1 MSGSTSS
8 AARRHHLPSGWVP
21 GCLSLLFFSLV
32 LMGAPAAGG
41 WLGGEVAAQVTW
53 QDFVVTGGVSV
64 EGYQGNF
71 PTASAVVRDS
81 TEIASA
87 VVGEVG
93 VRGALLWR
101 REGAVRGTVG
111 FDGGVRQFAARGFQ
125 LRDFAPREWSGMA
138 EGTLFQPLGDVGMLS
153 VFGRI
158 RARDVEDRPPMPL
171 FLQPGYL
178 SQAAGA
184 VVEVEI
190 PGDRRLDL
198 RIRGEQVEFYAPALV
213 PQVRLLDRDGIAMQ
227 VGYTESLAGG
237 NELRVFAG
245 IEGSRYPEQGTFEP
259 EDPFR
264 RDRTFSGGGVWSYRG
279 SVLGQL
285 GLEARAN
292 RSNSRRPEYNS
303 MTLQGLLSVP
313 VPGDAIL
320 TAFGALT
327 LKGYLEA
334 TPFARL
340 IPGEEAN
347 NSSLA
352 YISMGRAV
360 ARNLDGTVRL
370 GWTRAETEIGDNYFQ
385 RVGLSVL
392 FHYRPGF

>member
-1 MSGSTSS
+1 VRRRFRQRGGV
-8 AARRHHLPSGWVP
+8 AAVLFPLTALVG
-21 GCLSLLFFSLV
+21 LLG
-32 LMGAPAAGG
+32 MGAGQVG
-41 WLGGEVAAQVTW
+41 AQVSW
-53 QDFVVTGGVSV
+53 QDFVVTGGLSA

-81 TEIASA
+81 TELASA
-87 VVGEVG
+87 AVGEVG

-101 REGAVRGTVG
+101 RNGLVRGTLG
-111 FDGGVRQFAARGFQ
+111 FDGGVRQFVARGFE
-125 LRDFAPREWSGMA
+125 LRDFAPREWSGTA
-138 EGTLFQPLGDVGMLS
+138 EATLYQPLGDVTMLS
-153 VFGRI
+153 AFGRI

-178 SQAAGA
+178 SWAAGVA
-184 VVEVEI
+184 TDFSL

-198 RIRGEQVEFYAPALV
+198 RLRGEQAEFYAPALV
-213 PQVRLLDRDGIAMQ
+213 PQVRLLDREGVAAQ
-227 VGYTESLAGG
+227 VGYTSPLSASSEV
-237 NELRVFAG
+237 RVYGG

-264 RDRTFSGGGVWSYRG
+264 RDRTLSGGLTWSHRG

-285 GLEARAN
+285 GVEGRAN

-303 MTLQGLLSVP
+303 MTVQGLLSAP

-320 TAFGALT
+320 SAFAALT
-327 LKGYLEA
+327 LKGYLHP

-347 NSSLA
+347 NASLA
-352 YISMGRAV
+352 YVSMTRAV
-360 ARNLDGTVRL
+360 AQNLDGTVRV
-370 GWTRAETEIGDNYFQ
+370 GWTRAETEIGENYFQ
-385 RVGLSVL
+385 RLGLSIL

>member
-1 MSGSTSS
+1 MSGT
-8 AARRHHLPSGWVP
+8 APSGQRWMVFQP
-21 GCLSLLFFSLV
+21 EWTPWRRLLLLTLLLAVS
-32 LMGAPAAGG
+32 PASGR
-41 WLGGEVAAQVTW
+41 WLGGEVGAQVTW
-53 QDFVVTGGVSV
+53 QDFVVTGGVSA

-87 VVGEVG
+87 AVGEVG

-101 REGAVRGTVG
+101 RNGTVRGTVG
-111 FDGGVRQFAARGFQ
+111 FDGGVRQFAARGFE
-125 LRDFAPREWSGMA
+125 LRDFAPREWSGTA
-138 EGTLFQPLGDVGMLS
+138 EGTVFQPLGDVGTLS
-153 VFGRI
+153 FFGRV

-178 SQAAGA
+178 SWAAGA
-184 VVEVEI
+184 MTEVDL
-190 PGDRRLDL
+190 PGGRRIDF
-198 RIRGEQVEFYAPALV
+198 RVRAEQVEFYAPALV
-213 PQVRLLDRDGIAMQ
+213 PQVRLLDRDGAAVQI
-227 VGYTESLAGG
+227 GYTESFAGG
-237 NELRVFAG
+237 NDLRIFGGV
-245 IEGSRYPEQGTFEP
+245 EGSRFPEQGTFEP
-259 EDPFR
+259 DDPFR
-264 RDRTFSGGGVWSYRG
+264 RDRTFSGGAVWSYRG
-279 SVLGQL
+279 GALGQL
-285 GLEARAN
+285 GLEGRAN

-303 MTLQGLLSVP
+303 MTVQGLLSVP

-327 LKGYLEA
+327 LKGYLEP

-347 NSSLA
+347 NASLA
-352 YISMGRAV
+352 YVSMGRAV

-370 GWTRAETEIGDNYFQ
+370 GWTRAETEIGENYFQ